1 MERQLILLI
10 SLFLCPPL
18 VRSEAQQGR
27 WKTDGHSYNLK
38 DKLLFGRGGRQR
50 SSVQFVGGERWR
62 EGINV
67 NLENKYYL

>member
-50 SSVQFVGGERWR
+50 SSVQFVGGERGG
-62 EGINV
+62 GINV